1 MIPLMMLRS
10 TLSSFFSGVNSVV
23 PTEMIADSVDYMEWT
38 TGQRSEGMSFS
49 VLTLIGKFNGAV
61 SRSLG
66 ALLISF
72 IGYKTSHT
80 DAIIPQTDAVKF
92 RIFAMNTIVPT
103 AVFSIIPCFYDLVGD
118 KQKKMLADL
127 AERREKLSVDATR

>member
-1 MIPLMMLRS
+1 MMLRS
-10 TLSSFFSGVNSVV
+10 SLSSFFSGVNSVV

-49 VLTLIGKFNGAV
+49 VLTLIGKFNGAI

-80 DAIIPQTDAVKF
+80 DAIIPQTDTVKF

-103 AVFSIIPCFYDLVGD
+103 LLGSFSIIPLFFYDLVGD
-118 KQKKMLADL
+118 KQKKMLDDL